1 MMSEILFIAYP
12 RGDKSRL
19 AVCSVSI
26 ACEYEINEYSL
37 ASRKRWNE
45 DERADAIEYCKS
57 LCKEHGKQY
66 DGCNSDDGND
76 YLD

>member
-1 MMSEILFIAYP
+1 MAQIYFIAYP
-12 RGDKSRL
+12 WGDKNKL

-37 ASRKRWNE
+37 ASRKRWNDNE
-45 DERADAIEYCKS
+45 LDEAIKYCRD
-57 LCKEHGKQY
+57 LCKETGKQY
-66 DGCNSDDGND
+66 DGHIGKDGND